1 MPPSEKASSSPQ
13 PSTNMSMSTMNTSTS
28 TPQDLPPSYETTI
41 SAPSTSTSIPN
52 TPSHHPPSPAIT
64 IPSQNPL
71 EALPRLAAINLSK
84 YCVPESKLSDDSTT
98 VTTTKPELAT
108 TQYALVKFI
117 REQAYLPPKPLM
129 IIRGTHERGS
139 SGSFGDDG
147 IVDFELKINL
157 TSLLDIASTNYPDG
171 GYANGSSSSSPSSSW
186 SGPSTSDRRI
196 RVQPVDQSLSPSTTP
211 KQTSTITTR
220 TGSGSNIRGGHGRGG
235 GRSPQQRDSST
246 NSLNPNLTPLE
257 QWIKRFCEDKT
268 ENRSF
273 TIHRRPTPTFTTTTQ
288 ILEGMVRT
296 LLASTKYR
304 GKVTV
309 EFVFHYSAVTVLRRP
324 PASSGTWVWLSNM
337 VQNLLSRTKKYEVVE
352 SVWDVVGS
360 TGTADTAG
368 TTNTTG
374 TERLSGT
381 ASLAAQ
387 DWWREWQPAIR
398 NAVLARRQGWVTVE
412 DWLEARMG
420 VREKDRLM
428 DWGTSGDY

>member
-1 MPPSEKASSSPQ
+1 
-13 PSTNMSMSTMNTSTS
+13 MSTTNTSS
-28 TPQDLPPSYETTI
+28 TTTCTPPDLPPSYETTI
-41 SAPSTSTSIPN
+41 SVPSTSTSIPN
-52 TPSHHPPSPAIT
+52 TPSHHLPSTAPSIS

-117 REQAYLPPKPLM
+117 REQANLPPKPLM
-129 IIRGTHERGS
+129 IIRGTHEGGS
-139 SGSFGDDG
+139 SGSFSDDG
-147 IVDFELKINL
+147 VVDFELKINL
-157 TSLLDIASTNYPDG
+157 TSLLDIGNSTTSTTSTNYPDG
-171 GYANGSSSSSPSSSW
+171 LANGSSSSSSW
-186 SGPSTSDRRI
+186 PASTSHNRI
-196 RVQPVDQSLSPSTTP
+196 RVQPLDQPLLSTTTP
-211 KQTSTITTR
+211 KQPTTTSTR
-220 TGSGSNIRGGHGRGG
+220 GGSGSGIRGRGSRG
-235 GRSPQQRDSST
+235 PQQRESGTS
-246 NSLNPNLTPLE
+246 NLTPLE

-273 TIHRRPTPTFTTTTQ
+273 TIHRRPTPTFLSTTQ

-304 GKVTV
+304 GKVTID
-309 EFVFHYSAVTVLRRP
+309 FVFHYSAVTVLRRP
-324 PASSGTWVWLSNM
+324 AASSGTWVWLSNM

-360 TGTADTAG
+360 TNTDNTS
-368 TTNTTG
+368 TTG
-374 TERLSGT
+374 TATATATNPERLSGAASLSST
-381 ASLAAQ
+381 ASLVAQ